1 MLSSYRIIED
11 IKKKS
16 NNSKEI
22 SYRELKI
29 KGNILNLIY
38 VDSLVDANNI
48 SEYVIKS
55 IFEILN
61 ARYFENELDKTSKIV
76 ITKYDK
82 EKTSFKEKLEEKL
95 YATQIKEIDYIK
107 DDIFYYIYSGFV
119 ILLYDNNLLAIELKR
134 NLNRAITEPTTEGSI
149 KGAKDSFVENYKT
162 NLGLIRRRIKS
173 EKMQIEQM
181 KVGRITKT
189 DVGIVYISNI
199 AKKEHVDEIKEKINS
214 FDIDGIL
221 DSNDIRE
228 MIISGGSTT
237 DYPTILNTERPDLVS
252 YFLMQGRIAIVVDN
266 TPYVLIL
273 PAFLADNFRNIDD
286 YYQKSNTVY
295 FIRLIRMLAYIITL
309 VTPAMYIAL
318 TTFNQEALPGELL
331 ISFAVQRSGVPFPA
345 VIEAFVMIL
354 AFEFLREG
362 DNRVPSIMG
371 STLSIVGA
379 LVIGEAAVSAGI
391 VSPIMLIVIAITK
404 ISGLL
409 FSDINFSNAIRSWRL
424 IYLIF
429 ASLAGL
435 FGFMIAA
442 ILHVFK
448 LSSLRILNT
457 SYIYPF
463 SPLDSNEVFSDTIGR
478 KNISELSKRKKILTD
493 NLTKLIRR

>member
-1 MLSSYRIIED
+1 MLNEKQVIED

-16 NNSKEI
+16 GFANEI
-22 SYRELKI
+22 TYRELEI
-29 KGNILNLIY
+29 KGKIFNIIY
-38 VDSLVDANNI
+38 VDSLVDSNSI
-48 SEYVIKS
+48 SDFVIKS
-55 IFEILN
+55 MFEIIN
-61 ARYFENELDKTSKIV
+61 TKYEEELEKNNVKIIKYATSKI
-76 ITKYDK
+76 D
-82 EKTSFKEKLEEKL
+82 
-95 YATQIKEIDYIK
+95 IKEELQKKLFATSLKDIDYMK
-107 DDIFYYIYSGFV
+107 DDVFYYIYSGFV
-119 ILLYDNNLLAIELKR
+119 LLLYDKKILAVELKK
-134 NLNRAITEPTTEGSI
+134 NLSRAITEPTTEGSI

-173 EKMQIEQM
+173 EKMQIEEM
-181 KVGRITKT
+181 KVGRLTKT

-199 AKKEHVDEIKEKINS
+199 AKKEHVDEIKKKIS
-214 FDIDGIL
+214 EFDIDGIL

-228 MIISGGSTT
+228 MIIAGGSTT
-237 DYPTILNTERPDLVS
+237 DFPTILNTERPDLVS
-252 YFLMQGRIAIVVDN
+252 SYLMQGRIAIVVDN
-266 TPYVLIL
+266 TPYVLVL

-286 YYQKSNTVY
+286 YYQKSNTIY
-295 FIRLIRMLAYIITL
+295 FIRIVRILAYLITL

-345 VIEAFVMIL
+345 VIEAFTMII

-409 FSDINFSNAIRSWRL
+409 FSDINFSNAVRSWRL

-435 FGFMIAA
+435 FGFMIASV
-442 ILHVFK
+442 LHVFK
-448 LSSLRILNT
+448 LASLSILDT

-463 SPLDSNEVFSDTIGR
+463 SPFDKEEVYTDTLGR
-478 KNISELSKRKKILTD
+478 KNISELSKRKKVLTD
-493 NLTKLIRR
+493 NLTRLIKR